1 MALTPT
7 TPDPAG
13 NKKAELKAAQ
23 DEALLRE
30 VDEAV
35 RQDQF
40 ANFGQRYGRPLI
52 GVVIGGLV
60 LFAGYLFWD
69 SRQEAALEKDSEA
82 LVSAMDQIEAGNL
95 KTGTDA
101 LGALATSDND
111 GARSAALVLQG
122 GVLARQGNAVE
133 AAKSFQRVAS
143 DPDAPQAYRDLA
155 LVREIALRYDTMQ
168 PGEVIARL
176 APLAKPDSAFFGS
189 AGEMVAMAYLDQGK
203 RKEAGVLFGQIAR
216 NDEVP
221 QSLRS
226 RARQMAGVL
235 GVDAIE
241 DVDAVLKETNA
252 DTSATSVDGN

>member
-7 TPDPAG
+7 SSDPTG
-13 NKKAELKAAQ
+13 IKKAELKTAQ

-40 ANFGQRYGRPLI
+40 ANFGQRYGRPLL
-52 GVVIGGLV
+52 GAVVGGLL

-82 LVSAMDQIEAGNL
+82 LVSAMDQIDAGNL
-95 KTGTDA
+95 KTGSDA
-101 LGALATSDND
+101 LGALANSDND

-122 GVLARQGNAVE
+122 GVLARQGNTAE
-133 AAKSFQRVAS
+133 AAETFQRVAS
-143 DPDAPQAYRDLA
+143 DADAPQAYRDLA
-155 LVREIALRYDTMQ
+155 LVREIALRYDTMK

-176 APLAKPDSAFFGS
+176 GPLAKPGSAFFGS

-203 RKEAGVLFGQIAR
+203 RKEAGALFAQIAR
-216 NDEVP
+216 DDDVP